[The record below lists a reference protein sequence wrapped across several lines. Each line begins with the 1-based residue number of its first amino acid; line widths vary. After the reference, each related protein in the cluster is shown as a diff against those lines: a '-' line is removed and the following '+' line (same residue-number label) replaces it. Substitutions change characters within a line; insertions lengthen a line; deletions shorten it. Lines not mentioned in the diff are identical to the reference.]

1 MQKRIAFPIF
11 LLLLT
16 ALVALPVLAQA
27 KKPIEMKG
35 SVTLKATIVAID
47 HDTRIVSFKDD
58 KGNFEDVY
66 VGPEVQR
73 FNELKV
79 GDKVTFKYQESVV
92 VQVRK
97 PGEPGMPSGEQPAA
111 VVRNATAKPSGSI
124 TEQQTANVTVQ
135 SVDEKAGAITV
146 TTEDGRSMS
155 YMVKDKG
162 NLKGVKPGDKI
173 SITYTTA
180 LMISVE

>member
-1 MQKRIAFPIF
+1 MAGTVETIDDANRMVTIRTDAGD
-11 LLLLT
+11 
-16 ALVALPVLAQA
+16 LVTVKVP
-27 KKPIEMKG
+27 G
-35 SVTLKATIVAID
+35 FAT
-47 HDTRIVSFKDD
+47 
-58 KGNFEDVY
+58 
-66 VGPEVQR
+66 R

-79 GDKVTFKYQESVV
+79 GDKVTFTYQESVV

-111 VVRNATAKPSGSI
+111 IARNATAKPSGSI

-135 SVDEKAGAITV
+135 SVDEKAGALTV

-162 NLKGVKPGDKI
+162 NLKGVKAGDKI

-180 LMISVE
+180 LLIKVE